1 MMNQTLAVD
10 QDRRGIALRTQEHWD
25 TMTAEQKMS
34 LYRLQTWGYRLL
46 FVRNLPQGPLAIIA
60 QDKDIATLDADGELN
75 IRPEITLRP
84 H

>member
-10 QDRRGIALRTQEHWD
+10 QDRRGIAQNTQEHWAN
-25 TMTAEQKMS
+25 MTAEQKMGF
-34 LYRLQTWGYRLL
+34 YQLQAWGYRLL

-60 QDKDIATLDADGELN
+60 QDKDIATLDAEGELDT
-75 IRPEITLRP
+75 RPKITLR

>member
-1 MMNQTLAVD
+1 MNQTLAVD
-10 QDRRGIALRTQEHWD
+10 QDRRGIALRTQDHWD

>member
-1 MMNQTLAVD
+1 MNQTLAVD
-10 QDRRGIALRTQEHWD
+10 QDRRGIALRTQDHWD

-75 IRPEITLRP
+75 TRPEITLRP

>member
-1 MMNQTLAVD
+1 MSQTLAVD
-10 QDRRGIALRTQEHWD
+10 QDRRGIALRTQDHWD

-75 IRPEITLRP
+75 TRPEITLRP

>member
-10 QDRRGIALRTQEHWD
+10 QDRRGIALRTQDHWD

-75 IRPEITLRP
+75 TRPEITLRP

>member
-10 QDRRGIALRTQEHWD
+10 QDRRGIALRTQDHWD

>member
-1 MMNQTLAVD
+1 MNQTLAVD